1 MNVIGTSEAGNPIVE
16 LDAEFRNGVLLAVAL
31 LSKLPVMT
39 TKQAEAFKPDEPA
52 PIAEA
57 PKSATAKP
65 PTCIQCGKPF
75 ISRRVDQT
83 CCSKACRRKIHA
95 PRHPALSREKTCA
108 ICGKAFTDESITNSL
123 KTCSPECQLA
133 LKRQTKNRLR
143 GGPAVTRK
151 QAAPV
156 KLARAGTIDRR
167 QMLIDAAKRVGLI
180 TEAGSREVEK

>member
-1 MNVIGTSEAGNPIVE
+1 MRITGTCE
-16 LDAEFRNGVLLAVAL
+16 LGTLAVVISDDECKAIFEAAKL
-31 LSKLPVMT
+31 LKATPVIYLSGLNSQIG
-39 TKQAEAFKPDEPA
+39 KQN
-52 PIAEA
+52 
-57 PKSATAKP
+57 SATSQPTSKQR
-65 PTCIQCGKPF
+65 TCIKCGKSFMP
-75 ISRRVDQT
+75 RRIDQSA
-83 CCSKACRRKIHA
+83 CSKACRRKIHA

-143 GGPAVTRK
+143 GGPTVTRK
-151 QAAPV
+151 QAAPA